1 MKHRDGKFDRRAFLK
16 ITTVGGAAAMSLAIP
31 HKGMA
36 EDAAKSLEFRTL
48 GRTEMKVA
56 IVGIGALKIT
66 EPAIFQA
73 AFERGVNYVDTARGY
88 LNGNSEKVVGQAL
101 KGYRDK
107 VYVATKFKLGTKEHM
122 LGQFEESLRC
132 LETDYV
138 DVIQVHNLKSKGEA
152 MDPVAKEVITQLK
165 KEGKVRYAGVTTHSN
180 EVEVAQALIDDP
192 DNFYDVLLIKYNFQ
206 SPPEIK
212 QVIQKAAEKN
222 IGIVAMKTQ
231 NGGYQ
236 GKEWAD
242 VSPHQAALKW
252 VLQDKNVALAVPGM
266 NDLAEVMEDTAV
278 MRAPLLT
285 SEEKRLLERYGAYLE
300 ARSCRLCGECNS
312 TCPNGVDI
320 QEVNRCLMYAEGYR
334 DIHLAKQTFR
344 EIPAAFSVERCTSCQ
359 RCSAKC
365 VRGLDIAARMRRAQ
379 ELFA

>member
-1 MKHRDGKFDRRAFLK
+1 MKYRDGKFDRRAFLK
-16 ITTVGGAAAMSLAIP
+16 ITTVGSAAAMSLATP
-31 HKGMA
+31 LKGMA
-36 EDAAKSLEFRTL
+36 EDAGKSIEYRTL
-48 GRTEMKVA
+48 GRTGMKVA

-107 VYVATKFKLGTKEHM
+107 VYVATKFKLGSKEHM
-122 LGQFEESLRC
+122 LSQFEESLRC

-138 DVIQVHNLKSKGEA
+138 DVIQVHNLKSKAEA
-152 MDPVAKEVITQLK
+152 MDPVAKEVVMQLK

-192 DNFYDVLLIKYNFQ
+192 DNFYDILLIKYNFQ

-236 GKEWAD
+236 GKEWGDA
-242 VSPHQAALKW
+242 SPHQAALKW

-278 MRAPLLT
+278 MRAPSLT
-285 SEEKRLLERYGAYLE
+285 SEEKRLLERYGAFLE
-300 ARSCRLCGECNS
+300 ARACRLCGECNP

-334 DIHLAKQTFR
+334 DILLAKQTFR
-344 EIPAAFSVERCTSCQ
+344 EIPGACSPEKCTSCHK
-359 RCSAKC
+359 CSASC
-365 VRGLDIAARMRRAQ
+365 VRGLNIAARMKRAQ